1 MLFCNVNMYQAPAT
15 AIFPQLIEGAGD
27 ISRGFS
33 LQEAINGPISIGK
46 GLYKK
51 PITGKGK
58 SLGENQGIDFGAES
72 AYDYAIMTTLTSCAP
87 IIVYDSDTRG
97 FSGGNVWVF
106 HAFGGDIPD
115 NSMLFKIDNPAE
127 KFIVYT
133 VRAYGSDYDKYID
146 KILCHGYQS
155 KNLCIVSG
163 YPNNICVGRD
173 GGVSFY

>member
-1 MLFCNVNMYQAPAT
+1 M
-15 AIFPQLIEGAGD
+15 
-27 ISRGFS
+27 
-33 LQEAINGPISIGK
+33 PISIGK
-46 GLYKK
+46 GLYEN
-51 PITGKGK
+51 PITGNNKV
-58 SLGENQGIDFGAES
+58 LEENQGIDFGAES
-72 AYDYAIMTTLTSCAP
+72 NYNWVMMTALSSCAP
-87 IIVYDSDTRG
+87 VIVYDYDTIG
-97 FSGGNVWVF
+97 SSCSNVWVY
-106 HAFGGDIPD
+106 HVRGGDIPD